1 VGDTVGA
8 LLGLGVGEPTT
19 TVTATLVA
27 VAVAA
32 AERVAFFAVVYT
44 FVMVVEGSSTMP
56 EP

>member
-19 TVTATLVA
+19 TVMATLVA

-32 AERVAFFAVVYT
+32 AERVAFFAVEYT